1 MLGLNFIP
9 SLMSTDNS
17 QKKNSIFGTGDVID
31 GRWVLIEGIGK
42 GGMGEVYRAHQ
53 LNLKRDVAF
62 KVLSADMLADLEE
75 RPDDLAAAFERFQR
89 EVQTMAQV
97 RHQNVLQIF
106 DYGSISVER
115 NGKTMP
121 AQFIAMEYVPG
132 NTLRFTMSEEGF
144 GTETQLMIDWL
155 TRYFMPVLEGVE
167 AIHGH
172 GIVHRDLKPENVF
185 MDGETPKIADF
196 GLARSIKIPA
206 VSNSWDIKGT
216 WAYMAPEQFENFR
229 MAGPES
235 DIYAL
240 GKILY
245 EAVTGKMDPKRLPF
259 KAVCLEH
266 LETPLLAALDPIIR
280 SATHEAIAQRYHTV
294 AEMRAAIQSAI
305 DKAVPAATQLS
316 GPRSKTH
323 DRWIWMGVVA
333 AIISVLGMTLYHLYN
348 GFENGN
354 KPADIKSVPHHY
366 AVGGTASSSTPLPA
380 TWIAQDGRTMMLVPP
395 AENLPAFYTDKS
407 PVTFH
412 HFVEFLNAV
421 VDRAQVENG
430 VLKHKGK
437 IWAYLGDGSA
447 PFEQI
452 LYEHGRFHL
461 RDAAWAP
468 RPVVR
473 VTWFGAE
480 AYARYYKKQLPSPL
494 EWQRL
499 MTILANDN
507 KILVDNN
514 APSPSVG
521 ERMHMM
527 PPSDSNKAT
536 TGVATSEG
544 RIPPVREWLSGEH
557 SGSGAINN
565 KEEDI
570 ISHVGEWPIYKEQ
583 NVLQRRYP
591 WEGFSDVGF
600 RTVIDAGIVR
610 SDP

>member
-1 MLGLNFIP
+1 MHGPNFIP
-9 SLMSTDNS
+9 SLMSTYSS
-17 QKKNSIFGTGDVID
+17 QEKNSIFGTGDVID

-155 TRYFMPVLEGVE
+155 TRYFMPVLDGVE

-172 GIVHRDLKPENVF
+172 GIVHRDLKPENVL

-206 VSNSWDIKGT
+206 VSNSWDVKGT

-235 DIYAL
+235 DIYSL

-266 LETPLLAALDPIIR
+266 LEHPLLAALDPIIR
-280 SATHEAIAQRYHTV
+280 RATHEAIAQRYHTV

-305 DKAVPAATQLS
+305 DKAVPAAPQLS
-316 GPRSKTH
+316 APPSKTH

-348 GFENGN
+348 GLENVN
-354 KPADIKSVPHHY
+354 KPADIKSEPHQG
-366 AVGGTASSSTPLPA
+366 AAGGSASSSTPLPA
-380 TWIAQDGRTMMLVPP
+380 TWIAQDGRTVMLVPP

-421 VDRAQVENG
+421 VDRVQVENG

-473 VTWFGAE
+473 VTWLGAE

-514 APSPSVG
+514 APSPPVG

-527 PPSDSNKAT
+527 PPSDSDKAT
-536 TGVATSEG
+536 TGVTSSDG
-544 RIPPVREWLSGEH
+544 RIPLVREWIAGEH
-557 SGSGAINN
+557 SGSGTTNN

-570 ISHVGEWPIYKEQ
+570 ISHVAEWPIYKEQ

-610 SDP
+610 SEP